1 MGASNLLLKITCM
14 KTIRILIALFCWF
27 FVFEPFSNIAV
38 AQKPKAKSENKYFRD
53 EITPNQFEG
62 SDIDRIQ
69 KAIDFAG
76 KTIHKVVIPGV
87 NSNGTTIWKIDR
99 AILLPPNMTVIL
111 DNCTI
116 QLSDQCR
123 DNMFRSENVGVGIE
137 NPVRIKNI
145 SIVGIG
151 NVILKGANNPRATG
165 DAYRN
170 LVPDKEAKSRQSYGS
185 DANKEGEK
193 QKGDWRNN
201 LIQIAMVDSF
211 ILRNVTIENSHAWAM
226 CFERTKNAEISA
238 IHFNNPDYISINGE
252 KVKVYNKDGINLRH
266 GCKYFRIND
275 ISGVTSDDFIA
286 LTSLNL
292 SPSHPNKSDGS
303 TFHHCGDIR
312 SYQVTSTKWSGPED
326 DTEQV
331 YITNL
336 QTNYTGVAIHANDSA
351 SIHHIFINGV
361 MSISRPDT
369 RPPYHG
375 SPYTVCVG
383 SKYLGVTQ
391 PGKINHIYAN
401 NLIGDGLSLILVES
415 PIYDCQFLNG
425 IYSGNAPSA
434 ITYNI
439 DKAET
444 KNIVEVNLIKIPT
457 E

>member
-1 MGASNLLLKITCM
+1 M
-14 KTIRILIALFCWF
+14 KTFQILLVLLFWGF
-27 FVFEPFSNIAV
+27 ITVQFSDRAV
-38 AQKPKAKSENKYFRD
+38 AQMSKKSRNSIKNSSGN

-62 SDIDRIQ
+62 SDVDRIQ

-76 KTIHKVVIPGV
+76 KTMHKMVIPGI
-87 NSNGTTIWKIDR
+87 NSNGTNIWRIDH
-99 AILLPPNMTVIL
+99 AILLPPDMTIIL

-165 DAYRN
+165 DAYRI
-170 LVPDKEAKSRQSYGS
+170 LVLDKEPKGRKSYGS
-185 DANKEGEK
+185 DANKVGEK

-201 LIQIAMVDSF
+201 LIQIAMVDNF
-211 ILRNVTIENSHAWAM
+211 VLRNVTIENSHAWAIS
-226 CFERTKNAEISA
+226 FERTQNAEISS
-238 IHFNNPDYISINGE
+238 IRFYNPEHISINGE
-252 KVKVYNKDGINLRH
+252 KYKVFNKDGINLRH

-275 ISGVTSDDFIA
+275 ISGVNGDDLIA
-286 LTSLNL
+286 LTSIDLN
-292 SPSHPNKSDGS
+292 PSFPLNGDTS
-303 TFHHCGDIR
+303 TYHRNGDVN
-312 SYQVTSTKWSGPED
+312 SYQVTSTKWNGPED

-331 YITNL
+331 YITNC
-336 QTNYTGVAIHANDSA
+336 QTNYCGVAIRA
-351 SIHHIFINGV
+351 SDNAGIHHVYVNGV
-361 MSISRPDT
+361 ITSVRPDT
-369 RPPYHG
+369 PPPYHG
-375 SPYTVCVG
+375 SPYTLCVG
-383 SKYLGVTQ
+383 GKGYGQ
-391 PGKINHIYAN
+391 PPIPGKINHIYGT

-425 IYSGNAPSA
+425 IYSGSASAA

-444 KNIVEVNLIKIPT
+444 KNVIEVNLIKIPS

>member
-1 MGASNLLLKITCM
+1 MKISPILPVLLYLSFIT
-14 KTIRILIALFCWF
+14 
-27 FVFEPFSNIAV
+27 VQHPNIVV
-38 AQKPKAKSENKYFRD
+38 AQTSK
-53 EITPNQFEG
+53 EIRSSLQKNIGNEISPNQFEG

-76 KTIHKVVIPGV
+76 KTVHKMVIPGI
-87 NSNGTTIWKIDR
+87 NSNGTNIWKIDR
-99 AILLPPNMTVIL
+99 AILLPPDMTIIL

-165 DAYRN
+165 DAYRI
-170 LVPDKEAKSRQSYGS
+170 LVPDKEPKGRKSYGS
-185 DANKEGEK
+185 DANKAGEK

-211 ILRNVTIENSHAWAM
+211 VLRNITIENSHAWAIS
-226 CFERTKNAEISA
+226 FERTQNAEISS
-238 IHFNNPDYISINGE
+238 IRFNNPEYIKINGE
-252 KVKVYNKDGINLRH
+252 KYKVFNKDGINLRH

-275 ISGVTSDDFIA
+275 ISGVNGDDLIA
-286 LTSLNL
+286 LTSIDLN
-292 SPSHPNKSDGS
+292 PSFPLKGDTS
-303 TFHHCGDIR
+303 TYHHNGDIN

-331 YITNL
+331 YITNC
-336 QTNYTGVAIHANDSA
+336 QTNYCGVAIRA
-351 SIHHIFINGV
+351 SDNAGIHHVYVNGV
-361 MSISRPDT
+361 ITSARPDT
-369 RPPYHG
+369 PPPYHG
-375 SPYTVCVG
+375 SPYTLCVG
-383 SKYLGVTQ
+383 GKGYGQPPT
-391 PGKINHIYAN
+391 PGKINHIYAT

-415 PIYDCQFLNG
+415 AIYDCQFLNG

-444 KNIVEVNLIKIPT
+444 KNIIEVNLIKIPA